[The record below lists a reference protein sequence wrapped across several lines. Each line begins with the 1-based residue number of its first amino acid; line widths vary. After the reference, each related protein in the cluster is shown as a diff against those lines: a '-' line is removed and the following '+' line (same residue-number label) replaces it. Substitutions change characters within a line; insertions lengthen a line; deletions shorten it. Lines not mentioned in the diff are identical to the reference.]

1 MSVVVLLIIDLIVN
15 AIDGV
20 AGSGAVAASW
30 QGTAAG
36 RLWCAALTTAVLAL
50 ALGVRLMQG
59 RRRLVLFLRRFGYTA
74 ATHAATV
81 AAASIGG
88 RWRLVT
94 LDDAQIVPVGV
105 GPVYEALSA
114 AGRGRA
120 RLRRINHIGGRVVR
134 WVLLLTVLGAV
145 IDAAVAGAH
154 GIDIRLNEHTT
165 AAAVLRALVVIA
177 AVSAGLGA
185 VAWAIR
191 VVGLLFFPLL
201 MVGAVVANSIR
212 DAEGSKV
219 LAVPDAHAIVTA
231 RDRVK
236 RLSRRVFSS
245 RLVVLRVDSSI
256 WQLAVNGVAS
266 VADVPLVDISE
277 PTDNLLWEIEQL
289 NARFGPR
296 CVFVGEYARVVH
308 LGALAPADSGV
319 QQVQRLLDGR
329 TVLAYTTDV
338 AGTKRFTRAL
348 RSTLEQ
354 SLRIPLTG
362 LPVADALPRR
372 LVVDARREALRER
385 RRAQLQ
391 RRPKEKPAVG
401 PDRERPSS
409 GV

>member
-1 MSVVVLLIIDLIVN
+1 LGGLFVLIGLVACGSVVVLLIIDVFAN
-15 AIDGV
+15 GQDAF
-20 AGSGAVAASW
+20 AGSSAVAASP
-30 QGTAAG
+30 QAAAAG
-36 RLWCAALTTAVLAL
+36 RLWCATVTTAVLAL

-59 RRRLVLFLRRFGYTA
+59 RRRLVLFLRRFGFTA

-120 RLRRINHIGGRVVR
+120 RLGRIYHIGGRVVR
-134 WVLLLTVLGAV
+134 WVLLLAFLGAA
-145 IDAAVAGAH
+145 IDAAVAAAH
-154 GIDIRLNEHTT
+154 GIDIRLNAHTT
-165 AAAVLRALVVIA
+165 AAAVLRAMVVIA
-177 AVSAGLGA
+177 AVSAGL
-185 VAWAIR
+185 VVVVWAIMA
-191 VVGLLFFPLL
+191 VGLLFFPLL
-201 MVGAVVANSIR
+201 MVGAVVASTIR
-212 DAEGSKV
+212 NAEGSKV
-219 LAVPDAHAIVTA
+219 LTVPDAHAIVTV

-236 RLSRRVFSS
+236 RLNRRVFSS

-266 VADVPLVDISE
+266 VADIPLVDISE

-289 NARFGPR
+289 DARFGPR
-296 CVFVGEYARVVH
+296 CVFVGEYARVAH
-308 LGALAPADSGV
+308 LGTPAPADGGV

-329 TVLAYTTDV
+329 TVLAYTTDA

-348 RSTLEQ
+348 RGTLEQ

-362 LPVADALPRR
+362 PPVPDALPRQ
-372 LVVDARREALRER
+372 LVVDARRERRRGPRER
-385 RRAQLQ
+385 Q
-391 RRPKEKPAVG
+391 PE
-401 PDRERPSS
+401 
-409 GV
+409 